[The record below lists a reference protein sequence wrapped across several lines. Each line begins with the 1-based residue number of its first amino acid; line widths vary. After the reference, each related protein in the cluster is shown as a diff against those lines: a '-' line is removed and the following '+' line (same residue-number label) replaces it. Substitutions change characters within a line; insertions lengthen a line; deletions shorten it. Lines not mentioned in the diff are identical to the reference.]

1 MEDLYQHFREDE
13 KYFIDQVL
21 DWVQQVEFQYS
32 PYLSPFLDPREQY
45 IVESIIGQ
53 HSEVKAE
60 AFGGYEA
67 AERKRLFLSPSYF
80 EPSQDD
86 FEITIT
92 EIRYPKKFADLS
104 HGKILGTLM
113 GTGIKREMIGDII
126 TDGEDWQFFADAAI
140 MQYLLTSVTKIGN
153 ITIQLEEVPYTDILL
168 PKDSYDERYEIV
180 SSLRLDVVLANVFH
194 VSRQKSKELISS
206 GKVKVNWNETERP
219 DVVLGIHDVLSI
231 RGYGRIRIEAI
242 EGKTKKEK
250 IRLKLGVLDR
260 NR

>member
-1 MEDLYQHFREDE
+1 MEELYQHFREDE
-13 KYFIDQVL
+13 KYFIDQVM

-32 PYLSPFLDPREQY
+32 PYLTPFLDPREQY

-53 HSEVKAE
+53 HREVKVE
-60 AFGGYEA
+60 AFGGYET

-80 EPSQDD
+80 EPSQED
-86 FEITIT
+86 FEIRIA
-92 EIRYPKKFADLS
+92 EIRYPKKFAELS

-113 GTGIKREMIGDII
+113 GAGIKRETIGDII
-126 TDGEDWQFFADAAI
+126 SDGEDWQFFADSSI
-140 MQYLLTSVTKIGN
+140 TDYLFTSLTKIGN
-153 ITIQLEEVPYTDILL
+153 ITVQLEEVAYTEILT
-168 PKDSYDERYEIV
+168 PKDSWDERFEIV
-180 SSLRLDVVLANVFH
+180 SSLRLDVVLASVFH

-206 GKVKVNWNETERP
+206 NKVKVNWNETERP
-219 DVVLGIHDVLSI
+219 DIVLGIHDVVSI

>member
-92 EIRYPKKFADLS
+92 EIRYPKKFAHLS

-168 PKDSYDERYEIV
+168 PKDSWDERYEIV

-194 VSRQKSKELISS
+194 ISRQKSKELISS

>member
-1 MEDLYQHFREDE
+1 MEELYQHFREDE
-13 KYFIDQVL
+13 KYFIDQVM
-21 DWVQQVEFQYS
+21 DWVQKVEFQYS
-32 PYLSPFLDPREQY
+32 PYLTPFLDPREQF

-60 AFGGYEA
+60 SFGGYET

-86 FEITIT
+86 YEIKIA
-92 EIRYPKKFADLS
+92 EIRYPKKFAELS
-104 HGKILGTLM
+104 HGKILGTIM

-126 TDGEDWQFFADAAI
+126 TDGEDWQFFADESI
-140 MQYLLTSVTKIGN
+140 TQYLLSSMTKVGN
-153 ITIQLEEVPYTDILL
+153 ITIQLEEVLYTDILV
-168 PKDSYDERYEIV
+168 PKDSWDERFEIV
-180 SSLRLDVVLANVFH
+180 SSLRLDVVLASVFN

-206 GKVKVNWNETERP
+206 NKVKVNWNETERP
-219 DVVLGIHDVLSI
+219 DIVLGIHDVVSI

>member
-168 PKDSYDERYEIV
+168 PKDSWDERYEIV

-194 VSRQKSKELISS
+194 ISRQKSKELISS